1 MKQRRD
7 RILSAKH
14 RKWIVVMRK
23 SGDWKG
29 VELAEIFGVTRSRI
43 SQICSNYYGD
53 QEGLG
58 LGEEFPLL

>member
-1 MKQRRD
+1 
-7 RILSAKH
+7 
-14 RKWIVVMRK
+14 MRK